1 MPRAVLKNGVIQPL
15 EPLPAEW
22 QEGQELRVEP
32 FSENDWREPTQEE
45 FEQAMREL
53 EEMCAQGD
61 AEEDER
67 LMQAMVESNRVAKEW
82 MRRHMGLA

>member
-32 FSENDWREPTQEE
+32 VSEDEWREPTQEE
-45 FEQAMREL
+45 FAQSMREL
-53 EEMCAQGD
+53 EEMCAQGSD
-61 AEEDER
+61 EDDER
-67 LMQAMVESNRVAKEW
+67 LMQAMAESKRQAKEW